1 MQQVYRI
8 TSEHI
13 ECRLCCSMFIPSE
26 FFVAYLKFGLNQSDH
41 LFESAPSV
49 SKVSPPVVDASKSLV
64 QTRVPQAMR
73 VYLKAYG
80 KHHGLK
86 MEGLLAE
93 VLLHFMTLR
102 PDSRGLIWR
111 TPQSHRTEA
120 GAVGGWA
127 QINVLIADDVAGKLA
142 GLSMQLGVVARI
154 SKKTSL
160 GLDANSMH

>member
-1 MQQVYRI
+1 M
-8 TSEHI
+8 
-13 ECRLCCSMFIPSE
+13 
-26 FFVAYLKFGLNQSDH
+26 
-41 LFESAPSV
+41 
-49 SKVSPPVVDASKSLV
+49 SKVSPPVVDATKSLV

-102 PDSRGLIWR
+102 PDMRGLSWR

-142 GLSMQLGVVARI
+142 GLSMQLGISRATIAYTALYWFARYMRPPLNP
-154 SKKTSL
+154 SVTST
-160 GLDANSMH
+160 GIPSAGVTVTTGASHV

>member
-1 MQQVYRI
+1 M
-8 TSEHI
+8 
-13 ECRLCCSMFIPSE
+13 
-26 FFVAYLKFGLNQSDH
+26 
-41 LFESAPSV
+41 
-49 SKVSPPVVDASKSLV
+49 SKVSLPVVDASKSLV
-64 QTRVPQAMR
+64 QTRVPQVMR

-102 PDSRGLIWR
+102 PDSRGLSWR

-127 QINVLIADDVAGKLA
+127 QINVLIADDVAGKLT
-142 GLSMQLGVVARI
+142 GLSMQLGISRATIAYTALYWFARYMRRPLNPSGISTGVPVAGVFDTTG
-154 SKKTSL
+154 TS
-160 GLDANSMH
+160 HV

>member
-1 MQQVYRI
+1 
-8 TSEHI
+8 
-13 ECRLCCSMFIPSE
+13 
-26 FFVAYLKFGLNQSDH
+26 
-41 LFESAPSV
+41 
-49 SKVSPPVVDASKSLV
+49 
-64 QTRVPQAMR
+64 MR

-86 MEGLLAE
+86 MEGILAE

-102 PDSRGLIWR
+102 PDMRGLIWR

-142 GLSMQLGVVARI
+142 GLSMQLGISRATIAYTALYWFARYMRPPLNP
-154 SKKTSL
+154 STKFTA
-160 GLDANSMH
+160 GVFDATGATHG

>member
-1 MQQVYRI
+1 
-8 TSEHI
+8 
-13 ECRLCCSMFIPSE
+13 
-26 FFVAYLKFGLNQSDH
+26 
-41 LFESAPSV
+41 V

-142 GLSMQLGVVARI
+142 GLSMQLGISRATIAYTALYWFARYMRPPLNPMG
-154 SKKTSL
+154 TSAAGVL
-160 GLDANSMH
+160 VTTGATHV

>member
-1 MQQVYRI
+1 M
-8 TSEHI
+8 
-13 ECRLCCSMFIPSE
+13 
-26 FFVAYLKFGLNQSDH
+26 
-41 LFESAPSV
+41 

-142 GLSMQLGVVARI
+142 GLSMQLGISRATIAYTALYWFARYMRPPLNPSAASTSI
-154 SKKTSL
+154 STADVFITTGAS
-160 GLDANSMH
+160 HV

>member
-1 MQQVYRI
+1 M
-8 TSEHI
+8 
-13 ECRLCCSMFIPSE
+13 
-26 FFVAYLKFGLNQSDH
+26 
-41 LFESAPSV
+41 

-80 KHHGLK
+80 KHHGFK

-142 GLSMQLGVVARI
+142 GLSMQLGISRATIAYTALYWFARYMRPPLNP
-154 SKKTSL
+154 STTSAAGVL
-160 GLDANSMH
+160 VTSGASHV

>member
-1 MQQVYRI
+1 
-8 TSEHI
+8 
-13 ECRLCCSMFIPSE
+13 
-26 FFVAYLKFGLNQSDH
+26 
-41 LFESAPSV
+41 
-49 SKVSPPVVDASKSLV
+49 
-64 QTRVPQAMR
+64 MR

-102 PDSRGLIWR
+102 PDMRGLSWR

-142 GLSMQLGVVARI
+142 GLSMQLGISRATIAYTALHWFARYMRPPLNP
-154 SKKTSL
+154 S
-160 GLDANSMH
+160 AASMAASTARVFDTTGASHV

>member
-1 MQQVYRI
+1 M
-8 TSEHI
+8 
-13 ECRLCCSMFIPSE
+13 
-26 FFVAYLKFGLNQSDH
+26 
-41 LFESAPSV
+41 

-102 PDSRGLIWR
+102 PDSRGLSWR

-142 GLSMQLGVVARI
+142 GLSMQLGISRATIAYTALYWFARYMRRPLNP
-154 SKKTSL
+154 SGQLGSSSATSTA
-160 GLDANSMH
+160 GVFVTTGASHV